1 MAGGLDEDD
10 DGGLSGINVVP
21 LVDIM
26 LVLLIIFMVS
36 TEFVQA
42 ELKNK
47 IPPNIPVE
55 LPKAASAI
63 DTNPSLLSLVIN
75 RTGDLYLNGQPSDL
89 PKVKLYIDGVLAAEA
104 PAPGARRSNK
114 HPFYVGADP
123 DERGR
128 PVDAL
133 TGLVDEVRISS
144 GARYLR
150 VVVQSSV
157 AGPCAL
163 EGRIEA
169 FLARF
174 MAIYKKHA
182 VASFA

>member
-1 MAGGLDEDD
+1 MAGGLEEDE

-55 LPKAASAI
+55 LPKASSAI

-75 RTGDLYLNGQPSDL
+75 RAGELYLNGQPSDL
-89 PKVKLYIDGVLAAEA
+89 PKVKVYIDEMKAQGTEKMQAVIAA
-104 PAPGARRSNK
+104 
-114 HPFYVGADP
+114 
-123 DERGR
+123 DERVSHGA
-128 PVDAL
+128 VIE
-133 TGLVDEVRISS
+133 LVDNIRLWGIDDFAINTKRQE
-144 GARYLR
+144 
-150 VVVQSSV
+150 
-157 AGPCAL
+157 
-163 EGRIEA
+163 IE
-169 FLARF
+169 
-174 MAIYKKHA
+174 
-182 VASFA
+182 

>member
-1 MAGGLDEDD
+1 MAGGLEEDE

-36 TEFVQA
+36 TEFVQE

-75 RTGDLYLNGQPSDL
+75 RAGDLYLNGQPSDL
-89 PKVKLYIDGVLAAEA
+89 PKVKTYIEQMKSQGKDKMQAVIAA
-104 PAPGARRSNK
+104 
-114 HPFYVGADP
+114 
-123 DERGR
+123 DERVSHGA
-128 PVDAL
+128 VIE
-133 TGLVDEVRISS
+133 LVDNIRLWGIDDFAINTKRQE
-144 GARYLR
+144 
-150 VVVQSSV
+150 
-157 AGPCAL
+157 
-163 EGRIEA
+163 IE
-169 FLARF
+169 
-174 MAIYKKHA
+174 
-182 VASFA
+182 

>member
-1 MAGGLDEDD
+1 MAGGIDD
-10 DGGLSGINVVP
+10 DDDEGLSGINVVP

-75 RTGDLYLNGQPSDL
+75 RAGELYLNGEPADL
-89 PKVKLYIDGVLAAEA
+89 PRVKTYIDEMKVKGILKMQAVIAA
-104 PAPGARRSNK
+104 
-114 HPFYVGADP
+114 
-123 DERGR
+123 DERVSHG
-128 PVDAL
+128 
-133 TGLVDEVRISS
+133 
-144 GARYLR
+144 
-150 VVVQSSV
+150 SV
-157 AGPCAL
+157 
-163 EGRIEA
+163 IELIDNIRLWGIDD
-169 FLARF
+169 F
-174 MAIYKKHA
+174 AINTKRQEIE
-182 VASFA
+182 